1 LLFQEKAFLRSRGN
15 AFFFIG
21 HRLLTGLRGDIM
33 ARPQETFKKREKDM
47 KRREKRER
55 KIQRRLEKKALA
67 TKDGHPNAPD
77 ALPDD
82 PPNESEVLT

>member
-1 LLFQEKAFLRSRGN
+1 
-15 AFFFIG
+15 
-21 HRLLTGLRGDIM
+21 M

-67 TKDGHPNAPD
+67 QKGEASQSSGE
-77 ALPDD
+77 LPDD
-82 PPNESEVLT
+82 SPNESEALT